1 VLIESKYG
9 RRDTQEKRLITKCTA
24 QKPSAT
30 AQESRVRYMLV
41 CQLQAAKV
49 ELTIAIHTVQHHGF
63 LPVKKS
69 AHAVVPQ
76 LDDAIVQGG
85 QDPWP
90 DRMEAQAFD
99 AIALAFELSKHLSR
113 SLALPVQLQGTIPA
127 QVT

>member
-1 VLIESKYG
+1 VRSMLVHM
-9 RRDTQEKRLITKCTA
+9 QVQAAALNITVTIKH
-24 QKPSAT
+24 SAT
-30 AQESRVRYMLV
+30 AKM
-41 CQLQAAKV
+41 
-49 ELTIAIHTVQHHGF
+49 
-63 LPVKKS
+63 LPVKQS

-99 AIALAFELSKHLSR
+99 AIALALELSKHLSR